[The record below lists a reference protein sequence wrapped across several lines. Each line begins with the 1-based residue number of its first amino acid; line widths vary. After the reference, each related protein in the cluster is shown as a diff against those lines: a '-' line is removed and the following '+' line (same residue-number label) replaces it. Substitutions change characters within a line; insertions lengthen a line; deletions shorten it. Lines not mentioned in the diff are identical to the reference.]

1 MIDVAILE
9 VRAFANPSVQGERRT
24 LGSFGVEIGGVTV
37 RRCFLLE
44 DRGRRYVRSPGCQ
57 HEDAEVRFSPALN
70 RYLTRIV
77 GREIASRTKTPD
89 GLSEGYVLA
98 DEAAPGACQAL
109 PSPTTG
115 PAVVTKVSPN
125 TDFSRAREAAALSTR
140 NPQ

>member
-9 VRAFANPSVQGERRT
+9 VRAFANPSVQGDRRT

-70 RYLTRIV
+70 RYLTRVV
-77 GREIASRTKTPD
+77 GREIAHRTKAPD
-89 GLSEGYVLA
+89 GTSEGYALA
-98 DEAAPGACQAL
+98 EEAAPGVPQARPQL
-109 PSPTTG
+109 TLG
-115 PAVVTKVSPN
+115 PAGAMN
-125 TDFSRAREAAALSTR
+125 
-140 NPQ
+140 

>member
-9 VRAFANPSVQGERRT
+9 VRAFANPFVQGERRT

-37 RRCFLLE
+37 RRCFLVE
-44 DRGRRYVRSPGCQ
+44 DRGRRFVRSPGCQ
-57 HEDAEVRFSPALN
+57 HADAEIRFSPALN
-70 RYLTRIV
+70 RYLTRVV
-77 GREIASRTKTPD
+77 GREIAHRTKAPD
-89 GLSEGYVLA
+89 GISEAYVLA

-115 PAVVTKVSPN
+115 PALVTNPN
-125 TDFSRAREAAALSTR
+125 AFPVFPRAREDAAISTR